1 MENKQIKILIVDDD
15 TDIREI
21 YAEVFRKAGFNVTEA
36 NDGLEGLDKAS
47 KEIPDVIFTGII
59 MPRMDGFTMMDALKK
74 NVATS
79 KIPVVISSHM
89 GREEDRKKAEK
100 LGAKDF
106 IVRGATSPNQAVERI
121 KVLFMEGSYSIEFD
135 PYNLDAAK
143 LAHDLNI
150 NKGFQ
155 CMECNERLVLKIHF
169 DNPKEGLFN
178 ARFVCPK
185 CGWILKI

>member
-1 MENKQIKILIVDDD
+1 
-15 TDIREI
+15 
-21 YAEVFRKAGFNVTEA
+21 
-36 NDGLEGLDKAS
+36 
-47 KEIPDVIFTGII
+47 
-59 MPRMDGFTMMDALKK
+59 MDGFTMMDALKK

-89 GREEDRKKAEK
+89 GREEDKKKAEK

-121 KVLFMEGSYSIEFD
+121 KVLFMEGNYFIEFD

-143 LAHDLNI
+143 LSHDLNI
-150 NKGFQ
+150 SKGFQ

-169 DNPKEGLFN
+169 DNPKEGLFS

>member
-106 IVRGATSPNQAVERI
+106 IVRGATSPNQTVERI
-121 KVLFMEGSYSIEFD
+121 KVLFMEGSYFMEFD

-143 LAHDLNI
+143 LAHDLNVS
-150 NKGFQ
+150 KGFQ

>member
-143 LAHDLNI
+143 LAHDLNV